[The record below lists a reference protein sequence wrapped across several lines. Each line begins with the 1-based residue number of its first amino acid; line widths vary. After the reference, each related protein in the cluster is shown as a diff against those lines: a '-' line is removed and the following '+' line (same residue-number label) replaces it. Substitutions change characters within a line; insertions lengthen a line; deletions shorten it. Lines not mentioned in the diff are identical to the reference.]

1 MDEWKRDFDQ
11 WLWDSY
17 VNVDKT
23 TSQTVTEDYVKK
35 LLDYLQNDRYPDEM
49 DRQQRHNFKHKVFIY
64 LLGISYVWL
73 LLKNKKLLYLNPV
86 CFIYLFISNSFN

>member
-1 MDEWKRDFDQ
+1 MNEWKRDFDQ

-35 LLDYLQNDRYPDEM
+35 LLDYIQNDRYPDEM

-64 LLGISYVWL
+64 LLGNFYV
-73 LLKNKKLLYLNPV
+73 
-86 CFIYLFISNSFN
+86 

>member
-1 MDEWKRDFDQ
+1 MIKNKKQQQTNRMDEWKTDFDQ

-35 LLDYLQNDRYPDEM
+35 VLDYLQNDRYPDEM

-64 LLGISYVWL
+64 L
-73 LLKNKKLLYLNPV
+73 
-86 CFIYLFISNSFN
+86 FIR

>member
-1 MDEWKRDFDQ
+1 MTSLIKKQKTKQKKKKQQANRMDEWKRDFDQ

-23 TSQTVTEDYVKK
+23 TSQTVTKDYVKK
-35 LLDYLQNDRYPDEM
+35 VLDYLQNDRYPDEM

-64 LLGISYVWL
+64 LLCIFFMFDY
-73 LLKNKKLLYLNPV
+73 
-86 CFIYLFISNSFN
+86 C